1 MTTNDNNRNGSVGLN
16 TPVIESPDPTSSRGP
31 VGTPGP
37 TDGSEKTEPVTR
49 FATRTAAKGAEGISK
64 GKLML
69 LGGGLAVAVLFFV
82 FTAVVGK
89 SPKKLAATKPQSQQ
103 ARQEQSPPS
112 KGSVT
117 PLMDTVR
124 TPAPDNSSG
133 QLGPGDIRRTRTADN
148 GSIGKPFAGKPV
160 AATSLGNVPTFAD
173 TQQKWEDPAPYGG
186 GSTAET
192 PQTQQNSL
200 KEPSLIF
207 VRSVAQGPVLAPQR
221 VNADDDGTPRLELTP
236 GTRIQAKLET
246 QVSSAVSAPVVAVVE
261 YTYAIGNR
269 IIVPA
274 GARVYGQLQQADRS
288 GLVSMKFDEIELLD
302 GAREKIDA
310 VGTGLDLGPIKGNV
324 YGKNTGKN
332 FLVRAASGLGSV
344 LAEVAGNNTSAAF
357 SEDDML
363 RERLAGEHRHGR
375 RFGGDEPQCQQPRGS
390 LRSGRHEDLRRVHQ
404 ARTNAFRAS
413 QGQPDG
419 SVDCPLAARLSSSPW
434 PSAGAF
440 LCLAIIFNWR
450 VALRLIGCCVAC
462 LRNAPI
468 MRPSLGSHFTF
479 GSRSVQM
486 TQYAVGQSLLPM
498 PQSEIGQRSVPLTQ
512 SANEQTTVPLTQF
525 AE

>member
-1 MTTNDNNRNGSVGLN
+1 M
-16 TPVIESPDPTSSRGP
+16 
-31 VGTPGP
+31 
-37 TDGSEKTEPVTR
+37 EPVEPVVEHSSNQDLNNHGESTPK
-49 FATRTAAKGAEGISK
+49 FATRADIKGIEGISK
-64 GKLML
+64 SKLIL

-89 SPKKLAATKPQSQQ
+89 SPKKLAPVRQLSQQ
-103 ARQEQSPPS
+103 SKQEQATRS
-112 KGSVT
+112 KSSVT

-124 TPAPDNSSG
+124 TPAPDNTSG
-133 QLGPGDIRRTRTADN
+133 QLGPADIRRTRSLDN
-148 GSIGKPFAGKPV
+148 GAAAKPLPAKPAV
-160 AATSLGNVPTFAD
+160 ASSLGAVPSFAD

-186 GSTAET
+186 TPPAEI

-207 VRSVAQGPVLAPQR
+207 VRSLAQNQGGVAPKLNG
-221 VNADDDGTPRLELTP
+221 DEDGAPRLELTP

-246 QVSSAVSAPVVAVVE
+246 QVSSAVQAPVVAVVE
-261 YTYAIGNR
+261 YTYAIGER

-288 GLVSMKFDEIELLD
+288 GLVSVKFDEIELLD

-363 RERLAGEHRHGR
+363 RERLAENIGTA
-375 RFGGDEPQCQQPRGS
+375 GDSEVMNLDANS
-390 LRSGRHEDLRRVHQ
+390 RV
-404 ARTNAFRAS
+404 
-413 QGQPDG
+413 
-419 SVDCPLAARLSSSPW
+419 V
-434 PSAGAF
+434 
-440 LCLAIIFNWR
+440 
-450 VALRLIGCCVAC
+450 V
-462 LRNAPI
+462 
-468 MRPSLGSHFTF
+468 
-479 GSRSVQM
+479 
-486 TQYAVGQSLLPM
+486 
-498 PQSEIGQRSVPLTQ
+498 SVPADTKIYVVFTKH
-512 SANEQTTVPLTQF
+512 EQNPSEVHKVAPTAQ
-525 AE
+525 